1 MEQKK
6 RRGVY
11 SLPAYAG
18 WSNQQLTKNCG
29 IVPYLFYKKFGFH
42 AVMAGAKTEESYPYM
57 KYVEGMDVEFLP
69 DGEISTKLDYINS
82 HAEEMDLF
90 VLHGFYPDYEGIVS
104 HYRKLRPDGKVY
116 LELDL
121 NLQAADRMN
130 WRSPLVESLFAACDV
145 IGASCRSMQRY
156 MSRRCSYK
164 IEYIPNGF
172 YDFEGT
178 DFTPDFSKKEN
189 IILNVGR
196 LGTYQK
202 NTELLMEAFA
212 DVAAELPEWT
222 VRLVGNMESGFQNYI
237 ETYFAKYPDLRDR
250 VIFVGLVSDRNQMAE
265 EYKRAK
271 IFALTSRMEGGTPN
285 VIAEALSAGNY
296 IVTSEIDAAEEAV
309 DGGHCGEIFPMEDKA
324 QLANILR
331 GLARDNGKIERGGR
345 RAVEYAKNAFDFG
358 RIVDRLYYLL
368 YGECGV

>member
-1 MEQKK
+1 MGEK

-42 AVMAGAKTEESYPYM
+42 AVMAGAKTEDSYPYI

-69 DGEISTKLDYINS
+69 DGEMSTKLDYIS
-82 HAEEMDLF
+82 AHAKEMDLF
-90 VLHGFYPDYEGIVS
+90 VLHGFYPDYEGVVK
-104 HYRKLRPDGKVY
+104 HYRKLRPDGKIY
-116 LELDL
+116 MELDL

-130 WRSPLVESLFAACDV
+130 WRSSDVEELFGACDV
-145 IGASCRSMQRY
+145 IGASCRSMQCY
-156 MSRRCSYK
+156 MSRRCAYK

-178 DFTPDFSKKEN
+178 DFTPDFLQKEN
-189 IILNVGR
+189 IILTVGR
-196 LGTYQK
+196 IGTYQK
-202 NTELLMEAFA
+202 NTELLLETFA
-212 DVAAELPEWT
+212 AVANEMPGWS
-222 VRLVGNMESGFQNYI
+222 VRIVGGIDAGFQKYI
-237 ETYFAKYPDLRDR
+237 ENYFVQFPGMKDR
-250 VIFVGLVSDRNQMAE
+250 VTFTGVITDRKKMAE

-296 IVTSEIDAAEEAV
+296 IVTSDIDAAEEAV
-309 DGGHCGEIFPMEDKA
+309 DGGRCGEVFSLKQKEMFTEILCKLSRNEDI
-324 QLANILR
+324 ILQ
-331 GLARDNGKIERGGR
+331 GGR
-345 RAVEYAKNAFDFG
+345 HAVKYAKNAFDFG

-368 YGECGV
+368 YGECGA